1 MTKPT
6 VDKRFIVSLK
16 GKEFVTYEGLLD
28 TAHQIGI
35 KSIET
40 KLIQLPSEENNH
52 IAVAMAR
59 VTTEDDRVFE
69 EIGDAGP
76 QSVNRMI
83 QPHIIRMA
91 FTRAK
96 ARALRDL
103 TNIGM
108 TALEELGGDEEPISK
123 QQPRQAQKRPTQ
135 ANTSQCNGCGAGISE
150 KVKQFSIN
158 KYKKPLCMECQQKVK

>member
-1 MTKPT
+1 MKPT
-6 VDKRFIVSLK
+6 VDKRFIVNLK

-28 TAHQIGI
+28 TGHQIGI

-40 KLIQLPSEENNH
+40 KLIQIPNSDNGN
-52 IAVAMAR
+52 IAIAEAR
-59 VTTEDDRVFE
+59 ITTEDDRIFE

-76 QSVNRMI
+76 QSVNKMI
-83 QPHIIRMA
+83 LPHIIRMA

-108 TALEELGGDEEPISK
+108 TAIEELGGDDQPSSK
-123 QQPRQAQKRPTQ
+123 
-135 ANTSQCNGCGAGISE
+135 S
-150 KVKQFSIN
+150 VKQSS
-158 KYKKPLCMECQQKVK
+158 YKATANANYKCSSCDDNMPQKVYEYSMSKYNKPVCFACQKGVK